1 MIATD
6 PHFPGLSRLGALL
19 ADPGRAAML
28 WALMDGSARPA
39 GELTLLAGLSPSA
52 GSAHLARLTDGG
64 LLSLEVRGRH
74 RYYRIASP
82 EVAASIETLAN
93 LAQATAPLRPVP
105 AVARTV
111 PLEMRH
117 ARTCYDHMAGEL
129 AVRVYDRMRERGWLA
144 AADGESDGPHD
155 PAAAPAPL
163 RLHLPGLERAAR
175 PSGRRARRRAARCL
189 ARAALDRAGRQ
200 AARAAH
206 HARRAAPLR
215 GLAYRRL
222 TPRLQM
228 LDENG
233 DSDMLCYSRA

>member
-144 AADGESDGPHD
+144 AANGEADDPHD
-155 PAAAPAPL
+155 LEVTPL
-163 RLHLPGLERAAR
+163 GADELASRWRIDIGTQRRRRRRFACTCLDWSE
-175 PSGRRARRRAARCL
+175 RRAHL
-189 ARAALDRAGRQ
+189 AGALGAALLDAWLAQHWIEPAGKPRVLRITPDGQ
-200 AARAAH
+200 
-206 HARRAAPLR
+206 RRFEAL
-215 GLAYRRL
+215 L
-222 TPRLQM
+222 T
-228 LDENG
+228 D
-233 DSDMLCYSRA
+233 A